1 MVNLKDVSSGE
12 SGRTSGST
20 GETAVLYMGSGW
32 DIHPEGNL
40 RKETIGNKAKS
51 FQRHQRAVLC
61 TWAVELGCSPGFSIY
76 SEYNSPSFKVNPPH
90 KGEREMG
97 LELRW
102 DLWPPLHRKSAATVL
117 LTFLSLC
124 MYLFPRPRAWLLQVI
139 WLPGYYAWGLTVAYV
154 RTQEDDDGG
163 DDDMM
168 TRIEARLGLSL
179 TMHQFKSHIYIYF
192 FFLFFLFNTPINPR
206 RQALSPSPPST
217 WRSWDREA
225 K

>member
-12 SGRTSGST
+12 SVYTSGST

-40 RKETIGNKAKS
+40 KKETIGNKAKS
-51 FQRHQRAVLC
+51 FQRHQRAVLR

-90 KGEREMG
+90 KGERAMG

-102 DLWPPLHRKSAATVL
+102 DLRPPLHRKSAATVL
-117 LTFLSLC
+117 LTFLSLY
-124 MYLFPRPRAWLLQVI
+124 MYLFFLYRGPDCSRSSDYLVTMHEDSLL
-139 WLPGYYAWGLTVAYV
+139 LTLGPKKMTMVV
-154 RTQEDDDGG
+154 
-163 DDDMM
+163 MM
-168 TRIEARLGLSL
+168 TLWQGQKLDLVYHLPCTSL
-179 TMHQFKSHIYIYF
+179 KAIYIF
-192 FFLFFLFNTPINPR
+192 FFLFNTPIIPR

>member
-40 RKETIGNKAKS
+40 KKETIGNKAKS

-124 MYLFPRPRAWLLQVI
+124 MYLFFLDRGPDCSRSSDYLVTMHEDSLL
-139 WLPGYYAWGLTVAYV
+139 LTLGPKKMTMVV
-154 RTQEDDDGG
+154 
-163 DDDMM
+163 MM
-168 TRIEARLGLSL
+168 TWWQG
-179 TMHQFKSHIYIYF
+179 
-192 FFLFFLFNTPINPR
+192 
-206 RQALSPSPPST
+206 
-217 WRSWDREA
+217 
-225 K
+225 